1 MRVIALFGFMV
12 ATTLFLLCM
21 LKVGTEGVLFGWIVM
36 AVTFLTVIPMAAIFF
51 LVHACEAR

>member
-1 MRVIALFGFMV
+1 MRAIALFGIMV

-21 LKVGTEGVLFGWIVM
+21 LKVGTEGELFGWIVM
-36 AVTFLTVIPMAAIFF
+36 DVTFLTVIPLAAIFF

>member
-1 MRVIALFGFMV
+1 MRASALFGFMV

-21 LKVGTEGVLFGWIVM
+21 LKVGTEGELFGWIVM
-36 AVTFLTVIPMAAIFF
+36 DVTFLTVIPLAAIFF